1 MKSLY
6 VSNNS
11 LSLLGIYKTKNFS
24 IIILLTMKKT
34 YLVLLAGM
42 LSTVAYAD
50 NKQTVKIDGNVIDK
64 VVTEITFE
72 GDDVV
77 LNYADNT
84 SETKDMS
91 LVTLSF
97 SYSTTTGISQVEGI
111 KQALQGKVYNLQGQ
125 CVGSSL
131 QGLSKG
137 VYIINGKKV
146 IIK

>member
-1 MKSLY
+1 MKTLY

-11 LSLLGIYKTKNFS
+11 LSLQGIYKTKNFS

-34 YLVLLAGM
+34 YLVLLACM

-111 KQALQGKVYNLQGQ
+111 KQSLQGKVYNLQGQ

>member
-1 MKSLY
+1 
-6 VSNNS
+6 
-11 LSLLGIYKTKNFS
+11 
-24 IIILLTMKKT
+24 MKKA
-34 YLVLLAGM
+34 YLLLLAGM
-42 LSTVAYAD
+42 LSTAVFAD
-50 NKQTVKIDGNVIDK
+50 SKQTVKIDGQVIEK
-64 VVTEITFE
+64 TISEITFD
-72 GDDVV
+72 GDNVV
-77 LNYADNT
+77 LHYADNSSAT
-84 SETKDMS
+84 EDMS

-111 KQALQGKVYNLQGQ
+111 VQGKVYNLQGQ

>member
-1 MKSLY
+1 
-6 VSNNS
+6 
-11 LSLLGIYKTKNFS
+11 
-24 IIILLTMKKT
+24 
-34 YLVLLAGM
+34 M
-42 LSTVAYAD
+42 LSTAVFAG
-50 NKQTVKIDGNVIDK
+50 NKQTLKIEGQVIEK
-64 VVTEITFE
+64 TVSEITFD
-72 GDDVV
+72 GDNVV
-77 LNYADNT
+77 LQYSDNT
-84 SETKDMS
+84 SDNGDMS